1 MISNSIYFYGI
12 LLECY
17 LFIQK
22 RHIHQKPSGHF
33 FSYFY
38 YRYKVNPRVHFSM
51 LSIPLVSTLH
61 YGPVSTT
68 ISKHKTERLSSS
80 QSYSL
85 TIALRKAF
93 YLQCFFYFPGFT
105 FDIKTTVSTC
115 NGIFVETHIFCLVFF
130 KRTHIIIIQQVMI
143 IVHF

>member
-1 MISNSIYFYGI
+1 MISNSIYFYGF

-17 LFIQK
+17 LFIQV
-22 RHIHQKPSGHF
+22 RHIHQKPSCLIPNSSVRMTSLWKITATTILPATAGHQLSSRY

-68 ISKHKTERLSSS
+68 ISKHKKERLSSS

-85 TIALRKAF
+85 TIAL
-93 YLQCFFYFPGFT
+93 
-105 FDIKTTVSTC
+105 
-115 NGIFVETHIFCLVFF
+115 
-130 KRTHIIIIQQVMI
+130 
-143 IVHF
+143 